1 MFVKNRLSTALM
13 IIATVYVVGFCSVYM
28 AREITKADQFSR
40 MSDMWSLFVFNDSTE
55 HALFHEVNL
64 NDFVTAPCPVRGDS
78 LLSVNGLAATTSNYF
93 SLFGTDTPRGEEFEI
108 VFKHEDSLFT
118 TTIATHTIPGALKM
132 QVWLMM
138 ILRTLIVFGLIAV
151 ALWGFI
157 RQPYSSA
164 VLTLSLFCFTMAL
177 QFTVAIGSIADVYA
191 GFHLPMPLIV
201 ITYVLS
207 AFTAP
212 LFLKL
217 QLLFPTRNSVYDK
230 HTVICNLLI
239 FLPMAMIAAMA
250 FLMPMEEFIWG
261 NVLSTLILVFGY
273 VLLIRNYK
281 RATVFLEKRQTRL
294 VLLGAGPGL
303 LIYVLFGWFMQFS
316 GKGFSDLPVV
326 TRMLVANIIF
336 LIILTIPA
344 SLGYAFGKY
353 RLLQVEGRLKR
364 GTRFLAVNFL
374 LLAVFAGI
382 LWVVGEFVLEN
393 IGINSQT
400 PILVLG
406 IILAFF
412 FMTLQRQIRHKIEEY
427 FYPERAKLRVLM
439 KDFLATSMTRTESAQ
454 FWEELEEKLADGL
467 SAEKIYPVLRVSGK
481 EFFTVDLDEPAPFS
495 PGDAFVRRLESKD
508 NPLLFD
514 EMIASG
520 KIMLSP
526 EQRDWFIER
535 KSAILLPLVTTSG
548 LLGFLVISC
557 KTNGEDFTA
566 EELELLESFSTQ
578 TALVAENLEL
588 LGERLEKEKL
598 EEQLKVA
605 RSIQQGLLPGK
616 IPTVPGLE
624 MSALIR
630 FCLDVAGDYYDII
643 PLEDGRVVLSIGD
656 VSGKGVGAALLMAN
670 LQASLRTAQAMGAS
684 LSESAAKIN
693 KLVYENTPSDMFITF
708 FMICIDPV
716 TKHMRYVNAGHNPPF
731 LIENDGHEK
740 MLTRGGLLFGVVED
754 AQYEEGEMTLRS
766 GDTILMY
773 TDGVSEA
780 MDSND
785 EEFGEKQI
793 AHIVAQNRELPLD
806 ELLALVEKEVSV
818 FCGSS
823 SYADDFTLLAARIE
837 AD

>member
-1 MFVKNRLSTALM
+1 MKRKLSTIFM
-13 IIATVYVVGFCSVYM
+13 ILATVFVVGFCSLYM
-28 AREITKADQFSR
+28 TREFTKADNFSR
-40 MSDMWSLFVFNDSTE
+40 MSDMWSLFVFNDSTKR
-55 HALFHEVNL
+55 ALFHEVNMD
-64 NDFVTAPCPVRGDS
+64 DFVDAPYPVRGDS
-78 LLSVNGLAATTSNYF
+78 LISVGGLPATKENYF
-93 SLFGTDTPRGEEFEI
+93 SLFGTDTPRGQEFDIE
-108 VFKHEDSLFT
+108 FSHGDSVYT
-118 TTIATHTIPGALKM
+118 TVIATHTIPKALQV
-132 QVWLMM
+132 QVWLMI
-138 ILRTLIVFGLIAV
+138 ILRTLIVFGLISV

-157 RQPYSSA
+157 KQPYSSA
-164 VLTLSLFCFTMAL
+164 VLTLSLFCFAMAL
-177 QFTVAIGSIADVYA
+177 QFTVAVSSIADVYA
-191 GFHLPMPLIV
+191 GFNLPMISLTLVYIF
-201 ITYVLS
+201 S

-217 QLLFPTRNSVYDK
+217 QLLFPVRNSVYNK
-230 HTVICNLLI
+230 HRIIYNLLI
-239 FLPMAMIAAMA
+239 FLPIVIIT
-250 FLMPMEEFIWG
+250 PMVMFMHMEQFIWG
-261 NVLSTLILVFGY
+261 NVVSTVMLLLGY
-273 VLLIRNYK
+273 VLLGRNYK
-281 RATVFLEKRQTRL
+281 KATVFLEKRQTRL

-303 LIYVLFGWFMQFS
+303 IIYVLFGWFIQFS
-316 GKGFSDLPVV
+316 REVFTELPVV
-326 TRMLVANIIF
+326 TRMLVGNILF
-336 LIILTIPA
+336 LIILTIPV

-364 GTRFLAVNFL
+364 GTRFFAVNFF
-374 LLAVFAGI
+374 LLAVFAGV
-382 LWVVGEFVLEN
+382 LWGVGELLLEK

-400 PILVLG
+400 PILILG
-406 IILAFF
+406 IVLAFF
-412 FMTLQRQIRHKIEEY
+412 FMSLQRQIRHKIEEY

-439 KDFLATSMTRTESAQ
+439 KDFLASSMARTESAK

-467 SAEKIYPVLRVSGK
+467 SAEKIYPVLRVTGK
-481 EFFTVDLDEPAPFS
+481 EFFTVDLDEPAPFT
-495 PGDAFVRRLESKD
+495 PGDAFIRRLESKD

-520 KIMLSP
+520 KITLSS
-526 EQRDWFIER
+526 EQREWFIKR

-548 LLGFLVISC
+548 LLGFLVISS
-557 KTNGEDFTA
+557 KTNGEDFTS

-605 RSIQQGLLPGK
+605 RNIQQGILPGN
-616 IPTVPGLE
+616 IPSVPGIE
-624 MSALIR
+624 ISALIR

-708 FMICIDPV
+708 FMICIDPE
-716 TKHMRYVNAGHNPPF
+716 KKRLRYVNAGHNPPF
-731 LIENDGHEK
+731 LVESDGHER
-740 MLTRGGLLFGVVED
+740 MLTKGGLLFGVVEN
-754 AQYEEGEMTLRS
+754 AQYEEGEVSLRN
-766 GDTILMY
+766 GDMILMY

-793 AHIVAQNRELPLD
+793 AHIVARNRELPLD
-806 ELLALVEKEVSV
+806 ELLSLIEKEVSIYH
-818 FCGSS
+818 GSS
-823 SYADDFTLLAARIE
+823 SYSDDFTLLAARIRN
-837 AD
+837 